1 MKTNQAGLDLIK
13 EFEGWR
19 ANAYLC
25 PAKVW
30 TIGYGHTSAA
40 GSPRVTKGM
49 AISKAEGESILKQD
63 LGKYEAGV
71 VNAIGQN
78 AMARVNENQFSACV
92 SLCYNIGPGAF
103 RKSSVAKR
111 IRAGEMDKA
120 AANFLLWNKATVN
133 GKRKVLKGLTR
144 RREAEKAL
152 FETPVRKTT
161 PKRDRKPPTTGEKIT
176 GAGAAGAGVVTAV
189 VEPSWVAPV
198 LAISLV
204 FFCGFVGFM
213 IWRRRK

>member
-40 GSPRVTKGM
+40 GHPKVTKGM
-49 AISKAEGESILKQD
+49 SISKAQGEEILKND
-63 LGKYEAGV
+63 LGKYERGV

-103 RKSSVAKR
+103 KKSSVAKR

-120 AANFLLWNKATVN
+120 AANFLLWNKAD
-133 GKRKVLKGLTR
+133 GKVLKGLVR

-152 FETPVRKTT
+152 FETPVTVKTT
-161 PKRDRKPPTTGEKIT
+161 PKQDRKPPTTGEKIT

-189 VEPSWVAPV
+189 VEPSWVAPI